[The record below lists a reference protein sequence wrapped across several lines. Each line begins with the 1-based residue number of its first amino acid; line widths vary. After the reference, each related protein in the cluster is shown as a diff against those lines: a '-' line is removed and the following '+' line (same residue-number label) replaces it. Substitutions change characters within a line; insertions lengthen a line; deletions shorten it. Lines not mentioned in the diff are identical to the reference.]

1 MKIHV
6 LALVAILLISI
17 DVFSEGFSFS
27 KSHRVGAQS
36 GLSAQRVIV
45 TGAGGKTGQLVFEQL
60 QASSGFTPVGVV
72 RSEKKA
78 KLLRTKYF
86 ATNDQIIIGDICS
99 SDESETAGWMTDA
112 DALVVATSAVP
123 VLKKRSLVKMLAKK
137 FTFQKVG
144 RPEFRWI
151 APDGFPE
158 NVDYKGHLKQF
169 DAAVSAGVK
178 RIVVCSS
185 MGGTQADN
193 FLNSIGKQEDGSG
206 GDILKWKRK
215 AEQYLVGLKEVSH
228 SIVHPGGLTNKP
240 TPSRKL
246 VVDVN
251 DALLERK
258 KRQIYRGDVAAVMV
272 DQLRKTDNNV
282 FDIVSEEVEGG
293 EEGFDMG
300 AMGEFEKQKEKIYT
314 Y

>member
-1 MKIHV
+1 MKLTLNTCV
-6 LALVAILLISI
+6 LLIIVSLC
-17 DVFSEGFSFS
+17 DGFSFRQPS
-27 KSHRVGAQS
+27 ARPSS
-36 GLSAQRVIV
+36 PLSAQRIVV

-60 QASSGFTPVGVV
+60 QADSDFTPVGVV

-78 KLLRTKYF
+78 KLLRAKF
-86 ATNDQIIIGDICS
+86 NANEDQVIIGDICS
-99 SDESETAGWMTDA
+99 SDEKEIAGWMTDA

-137 FTFQKVG
+137 LTFQNVG
-144 RPEFRWI
+144 KPEFKWS

-158 NVDYKGHLKQF
+158 NVDYKGQLKQF

-185 MGGTQADN
+185 MGGTQEDN

-215 AEQYLVGLKEVSH
+215 AEQYLVGLKSVSH

-240 TPSRKL
+240 VPSRKL

-251 DALLERK
+251 DALLARK

-272 DQLRKTDNNV
+272 DQLRKTENAV

-293 EEGFDMG
+293 EEGFDMA
-300 AMGEFEKQKEKIYT
+300 AMELFEKQAEKQYV